1 MVFLLISDFVTE
13 VWMVQF
19 NLLTMS
25 MSMKIH
31 VKLFNYMVNGNLV
44 FPCCSF
50 PLPSCFPC
58 PNFLCLPYPTLLT
71 SGQLFRF
78 FCHFFPSLPQYLRSS
93 FFFTHPL
100 LPVTLLWFFVRFIFC
115 LNFLNLPLAPS
126 ASWVPIENLN
136 YDLSDI
142 CLVFVIRIFTLN

>member
-1 MVFLLISDFVTE
+1 MLVFLLISDFVTE

-31 VKLFNYMVNGNLV
+31 VKLFNYMVNGNSV

-78 FCHFFPSLPQYLRSS
+78 FLSLLSISPSVFKIFFLFHSSIASCHSALVFCTFYILFKFLKFTFSS
-93 FFFTHPL
+93 ICILGPNWKL
-100 LPVTLLWFFVRFIFC
+100 KLWFIRYLSGVC
-115 LNFLNLPLAPS
+115 L
-126 ASWVPIENLN
+126 
-136 YDLSDI
+136 
-142 CLVFVIRIFTLN
+142 